1 MGIKHGLAFSFILL
15 LALAGPAAA
24 NEVADA
30 AMNRDQEAVR
40 SLLNQKA
47 TETGLAIEQ
56 LRDFLDY
63 VNAPQIDGTTALHWA
78 VNHDDFETADLL
90 IGAGADVSA
99 GNRTG
104 VTPMRL
110 AAINGSMAMIERLL
124 DAGADP
130 NTPLTEHGDTALMM
144 AARTG
149 SADAIQMLLDRG
161 AEIDAVE
168 TWGGTSAL
176 MWAISEHHAG
186 AASML
191 IDAGSDL
198 SVRSKIVSV
207 ANRRGAEG
215 TVPEDA
221 DPNADPVGLS
231 LIHI

>member
-176 MWAISEHHAG
+176 M
-186 AASML
+186 
-191 IDAGSDL
+191 
-198 SVRSKIVSV
+198 
-207 ANRRGAEG
+207 
-215 TVPEDA
+215 
-221 DPNADPVGLS
+221 LS